1 MFQAINKWPVLDQ
14 INRPRIGTFIGE
26 IDDIFSGQRNVDPT
40 IMEPIQQP
48 VLIPRTNLMAC
59 SSATHLPSQPVT
71 LRNLLQSGSTIHER
85 DPNGDTCL
93 HAALLMSR
101 PEQPWVVQSMSTLMQ
116 AGADPRQRNHAGYT
130 VYDIACDGPPELG
143 SFRKDLLLQAMLE
156 CGRPVEDDR
165 VLAPRWPTQYYT
177 TKHHEMIC
185 GGYAA
190 QEGAAYRKAL
200 SDRLR
205 NYVEYHRVSARPSI
219 QAAAVERIMSSEPSK
234 WTSNPD
240 ATFHEVLEY
249 LQRIIHGKTRVV
261 AMRRERLPT
270 QIWEGLQG
278 QVDWPQMVEHALTV
292 SILEFDW
299 FRPVDAEDVFLSHVD
314 NLIEQL
320 EDLDVGEDNRAYI
333 NHLIQVLQNSIP
345 SYRAVSLSSDTTNL
359 SPNSSLSTPAS
370 SNGSPRTERS
380 STLSVQTPATSPGI
394 LAESD
399 IGRKESIA
407 KTPAEYY
414 PPELRFRSKTMPVEI
429 LRPLDSSSASD
440 ASSEHAKR
448 QKWRFG
454 TKKRKP

>member
-1 MFQAINKWPVLDQ
+1 
-14 INRPRIGTFIGE
+14 
-26 IDDIFSGQRNVDPT
+26 
-40 IMEPIQQP
+40 
-48 VLIPRTNLMAC
+48 MAC

-71 LRNLLQSGSTIHER
+71 LKNLLGSGSSIHER

-101 PEQPWVVQSMSTLMQ
+101 PEQPWVVQSTSTLMQ

-130 VYDIACDGPPELG
+130 AYDIACDGPPELG

-165 VLAPRWPTQYYT
+165 LLAPRRTTQFYT
-177 TKHHEMIC
+177 SKHHEMIC

-190 QEGAAYRKAL
+190 LEGAAYRKAL

-205 NYVEYHRVSARPSI
+205 NYVDYHRLSARPSI
-219 QAAAVERIMSSEPSK
+219 QAAAIERIMSSEPSK
-234 WTSNPD
+234 WTSSPD
-240 ATFHEVLEY
+240 STFQEVLEY
-249 LQRIIHGKTRVV
+249 LQRIIHGRTRVV

-278 QVDWPQMVEHALTV
+278 QVDWPQMVERALTA

-299 FRPVDAEDVFLSHVD
+299 FRPVDPEDVFLSHVD
-314 NLIEQL
+314 TLIEQL
-320 EDLDVGEDNRAYI
+320 EDVDVGEENRAYI
-333 NHLIQVLQNSIP
+333 NHLVQVLQNSIP
-345 SYRAVSLSSDTTNL
+345 SYRAISLSTLDSDPANL
-359 SPNSSLSTPAS
+359 SPHSNSSAPAS
-370 SNGSPRTERS
+370 SNGSPRTARS
-380 STLSVQTPATSPGI
+380 STLSVQTPATSPGV

-440 ASSEHAKR
+440 ASSDQARR

-454 TKKRKP
+454 TKTRKS